1 MRATPDPTGRT
12 GTRTHARTHALNNVQ
27 SEPLSKAARKGLK
40 RLNVGTC
47 SSMTLASGF
56 ELQLSGR
63 SPCVCTSAFTVICT
77 HSGTAHICWNK
88 PRGRTA
94 SRPRSGGRFGRAGGR
109 TGPPAVRTG
118 PGGSPCGPEPLR
130 IQKLSRKTGAD
141 SSSSPLGN
149 VGSHFRM
156 QKKPTTNKQ
165 TGGCGSEFWLAERSR
180 ASNRMPT
187 EQSGYKRGRARVKA
201 ARRRTEVHVRP
212 IRGLRRGAWTT
223 DAAPPTVC
231 SPTGSVVRLD
241 CDRSTH

>member
-1 MRATPDPTGRT
+1 MEKLREREVRATPDPTGRT

-141 SSSSPLGN
+141 SSSSPHGN

-156 QKKPTTNKQ
+156 QKKQQQTNKQ
-165 TGGCGSEFWLAERSR
+165 AAAGPSSGSRSGVVPATGCPQ
-180 ASNRMPT
+180 SNRVTNVAEPESKQLGDAQRCT
-187 EQSGYKRGRARVKA
+187 SDQSEASEEGRGQQMRL
-201 ARRRTEVHVRP
+201 HRP
-212 IRGLRRGAWTT
+212 
-223 DAAPPTVC
+223 
-231 SPTGSVVRLD
+231 SVVRPGL
-241 CDRSTH
+241 